1 MAEKLQFRAKLA
13 GILQFCEEK
22 GKEVEKSEVE
32 EYFREE
38 KLSKEQMD
46 LVFDYL
52 LSQKIIVKGYVKSGG
67 NVTAADGKKPETHF
81 SAEEERYLNE
91 YEQEI
96 RQLKEDEPFA
106 RLLPKV
112 IEMAKEMHREEV
124 FIGDLVQEGN
134 VGIMLA
140 MEQADADEETILM
153 RARESMQALLE
164 SQTEM
169 KLQDRKMADRVNNLD
184 NQIKKLTEEMGRKIS
199 VDELTQFLEM
209 SEEEIEDILR
219 LAGEDMPE

>member
-1 MAEKLQFRAKLA
+1 MYKWNDIGSKKYFAPDVYGFLVKKYGRTSREGDNMAEKLQFRAKLA

-140 MEQADADEETILM
+140 ICLLYTSDAADE
-153 RARESMQALLE
+153 
-164 SQTEM
+164 
-169 KLQDRKMADRVNNLD
+169 
-184 NQIKKLTEEMGRKIS
+184 
-199 VDELTQFLEM
+199 
-209 SEEEIEDILR
+209 
-219 LAGEDMPE
+219 